1 MSDKCDLGLIGLAV
15 MGQNFVLNVESKG
28 YRVAVYNR
36 SREKTDEFLNR
47 RADGKNIKG
56 CYTLEE
62 LVDSLTRPR
71 KVMLLVKAGDP
82 VDAVIE
88 SLIPLL
94 DRDDIIIDGGNSYF
108 RDTDRRAEK
117 MEKLGIRYLGTGI
130 SGGEYGA
137 LHGPSLML
145 GGDRQAYQ
153 EIKEIFRE
161 AAAQTEEGP
170 CVGYLGP
177 GSAGHY
183 VKMVHNGI
191 EYGVMALTAE
201 IYDFMR
207 KILELEP
214 EEMAEHFARWNKSRD
229 SYLLEITAE
238 ILRRD
243 DDKTEEK
250 LIDVI
255 LDTAGQK
262 GTGKWSVQD
271 ALELGIAVPCINAA
285 VNSRLLSAAR
295 NERLKISREL
305 GGLKLEGLSRL
316 VGVDRSEESRS
327 GVDRSGVGSLK
338 EGRQRVDRS
347 EEERLGVDRSEED
360 RSGESSLVKQ
370 EGDRLRE
377 ILPDYLEA
385 ALAFGILIAYAEGLK
400 LLEAASEE
408 YGYELDLAEV
418 ARIWQ
423 DGCIIRANLLQ
434 EIRRVYREEEPVN
447 LFFSP
452 RFRDQITGSTAAV
465 RKVVEVA
472 KAAGL
477 AMPALTSALDY
488 YDSLRAEESPAN
500 LIQAQRDYFGAH
512 TYQRKDREGVFH
524 TEWQDIHNI

>member
-15 MGQNFVLNVESKG
+15 MGQNFVLNVESSGFK
-28 YRVAVYNR
+28 VAVYNR
-36 SREKTDEFLNR
+36 TSNKIDEFMER
-47 RADGKNIKG
+47 RAVGKNIRG

-62 LVDSLTRPR
+62 LVDSLIRPR

-82 VDAVIE
+82 VDAVID

-94 DRDDIIIDGGNSYF
+94 DREDIIIDGGNSHF

-117 MEKLGIRYLGTGI
+117 LEKLGIRYLGSGI

-137 LHGPSLML
+137 LHGPSLMP

-153 EIKEIFRE
+153 EIEEIFRE
-161 AAAQTEEGP
+161 AAAETLEGP

-201 IYDFMR
+201 IYDIMR

-214 EEMAEHFARWNKSRD
+214 EVMAGYFARWNESRD

-243 DDKTEEK
+243 DEKSEEK

-255 LDTAGQK
+255 LDTAAQK

-271 ALELGIAVPCINAA
+271 ALELGIAVPCITAA
-285 VNSRLLSAAR
+285 VNSRLLSAVR
-295 NERLKISREL
+295 DERLKISREL
-305 GGLKLEGLSRL
+305 GGLKK
-316 VGVDRSEESRS
+316 DRPGQQEK
-327 GVDRSGVGSLK
+327 D
-338 EGRQRVDRS
+338 
-347 EEERLGVDRSEED
+347 RLGQ
-360 RSGESSLVKQ
+360 Q
-370 EGDRLRE
+370 EKDRL
-377 ILPDYLEA
+377 LDSLED
-385 ALAFGILIAYAEGLK
+385 ALDFGILIAYAEGLK

-408 YGYELDLAEV
+408 YGYDLDLAEV

-434 EIRRVYREEEPVN
+434 EIRQVYQEEEPVN
-447 LFFSP
+447 LFFSS
-452 RFRDQITGSTAAV
+452 RFRAETAGKIAAV
-465 RKVVEVA
+465 RDVVRTA
-472 KAAGL
+472 KDVGL
-477 AMPALTSALDY
+477 AIPALTSALDY

-512 TYQRKDREGVFH
+512 TYQRKDKEGVFH